1 MRPSHLSRAV
11 ATVAI
16 ILSAVLADSTW
27 PSPIDDLEEIM
38 FQQRIFKSRNFA
50 DTISPCSNEASG
62 PGRQVAAEWLRVAF
76 HDMATADSRTGKGGL
91 DGSLQYQLDDG
102 ESKGPGFNSTL
113 KFFSEYLS
121 KRSSLSDLIALGVYA
136 SVRSCGGPV
145 IPVKAGRVDAPGPG
159 SMGVPQPEHSIE
171 QFRQQFDRM
180 GFTEEEMIQVT
191 ACGHTLGGVHDT
203 EFPELVEQG
212 ESPSDSTVAEF
223 DEKVITEY
231 LDNNTTNPLV
241 VGPAVGQGKDSD
253 ARIFSSDANITVK
266 AMTDPQ
272 RFQDVCRK
280 VLQKM
285 IEIVP
290 TGVTLSPPI
299 EPYMVKPVD
308 LRLSLEQ
315 AARHLQ
321 LSGNV
326 RVKTTSLPREE
337 IVRME
342 ILYKNRNDGY
352 DCGKGSSC
360 VINST
365 IHGSGYGLD
374 DTFVF
379 FPIDATIP
387 IDRGISSF
395 IVNLI
400 LTNGTRLLFDNNG
413 QEYPMQDAVILLRR
427 QTCLLQHTGK
437 INVTAA
443 VRNDRN
449 DLPTNL
455 TISYKVPRPGLP
467 VAGLHE
473 TTMFMTKGDC
483 VGPYT
488 LFNAAWTIPGG
499 ISYSSRT
506 DVSNGEGEDFLADDF
521 TYGAELHGQCEEYS
535 APPASMCTTLSVM
548 ATPSTPITIPS
559 PPLSTF
565 SGSGSSIAQS
575 SAMPTSPTHIRPE
588 PTAGGHDFNKSIFR
602 PVSGSIWE
610 TFMQYLSNIW

>member
-1 MRPSHLSRAV
+1 MRSKLLSRAAV
-11 ATVAI
+11 TAALL
-16 ILSAVLADSTW
+16 LSAVAADPTW

-76 HDMATADSRTGKGGL
+76 HDMSTADASTGKGGL

-113 KFFSEYLS
+113 KFFSDYLS
-121 KRSSLSDLIALGVYA
+121 KKSSLADLIALGVYA

-171 QFRQQFDRM
+171 QFREQFSRM
-180 GFTEEEMIQVT
+180 GFTNEEMIQVT

-203 EFPELVEQG
+203 EFPELVEEG
-212 ESPSDSTVAEF
+212 EAPSDSTVSEF

-253 ARIFSSDANITVK
+253 ARIFNSDANFTAK
-266 AMTDPQ
+266 AMADPQ

-285 IEIVP
+285 IEVVP
-290 TGVTLSPPI
+290 TGVTLSQPI

-308 LRLSLEQ
+308 LRLALEQ

-321 LSGNV
+321 LSGNIRV
-326 RVKTTSLPREE
+326 RTTTLPAKD

-342 ILYKNRNDGY
+342 ILYKNRSGEH
-352 DCGKGSSC
+352 DCGKGSC

-374 DTFVF
+374 DTFVVS
-379 FPIDATIP
+379 A
-387 IDRGISSF
+387 
-395 IVNLI
+395 LE
-400 LTNGTRLLFDNNG
+400 NGS
-413 QEYPMQDAVILLRR
+413 EA
-427 QTCLLQHTGK
+427 C
-437 INVTAA
+437 A
-443 VRNDRN
+443 
-449 DLPTNL
+449 
-455 TISYKVPRPGLP
+455 
-467 VAGLHE
+467 
-473 TTMFMTKGDC
+473 
-483 VGPYT
+483 
-488 LFNAAWTIPGG
+488 
-499 ISYSSRT
+499 
-506 DVSNGEGEDFLADDF
+506 DV
-521 TYGAELHGQCEEYS
+521 
-535 APPASMCTTLSVM
+535 
-548 ATPSTPITIPS
+548 
-559 PPLSTF
+559 
-565 SGSGSSIAQS
+565 
-575 SAMPTSPTHIRPE
+575 
-588 PTAGGHDFNKSIFR
+588 
-602 PVSGSIWE
+602 
-610 TFMQYLSNIW
+610 

>member
-1 MRPSHLSRAV
+1 MLLSWAV
-11 ATVAI
+11 ATAALTVP
-16 ILSAVLADSTW
+16 AVLADPTW

-38 FQQRIFKSRNFA
+38 FQQRIFRSRNFA

-62 PGRQVAAEWLRVAF
+62 PGRQIAAEWLRVAF
-76 HDMATADSRTGKGGL
+76 HDMATADVRTGKGGL

-113 KFFSEYLS
+113 IFFSDYLS
-121 KRSSLSDLIALGVYA
+121 KRSSLADLIALGVYA

-145 IPVKAGRVDAPGPG
+145 IPVKAGRVDSPGPG

-180 GFTEEEMIQVT
+180 GFTAEEMIQVT
-191 ACGHTLGGVHDT
+191 ACGHTLGGVHGT
-203 EFPELVEQG
+203 EFPELVEEG

-231 LDNNTTNPLV
+231 LENNTTNPLV

-253 ARIFSSDANITVK
+253 ARIFNSDANITVK
-266 AMTDPQ
+266 AMANPQ

-285 IEIVP
+285 IEVVP

-299 EPYMVKPVD
+299 EPYAVKPVD

-315 AARHLQ
+315 AATHLQ
-321 LSGNV
+321 LSGDV
-326 RVKTTSLPREE
+326 RVKTTDLPREE
-337 IVRME
+337 IGRME
-342 ILYKNRNDGY
+342 VFYKNRNGEHS
-352 DCGKGSSC
+352 CGKVSC

-387 IDRGISSF
+387 IDTGISSF
-395 IVNLI
+395 IVILI

-413 QEYPMQDAVILLRR
+413 QEYPMQDAVLLLRR
-427 QTCLLQHTGK
+427 QTCLLQHTGQ

-455 TISYKVPRPGLP
+455 TISYKVPRAGLP

-473 TTMFMTKGDC
+473 TTMAMTKGDC

-488 LFNAAWTIPGG
+488 LFHAAWTIPGG

-506 DVSNGEGEDFLADDF
+506 DVSNGEGGNLLVDDF
-521 TYGAELHGQCEEYS
+521 TYGAGLHGQCEEYS
-535 APPASMCTTLSVM
+535 APPASMCTTLSIT
-548 ATPSTPITIPS
+548 ATPSTPIATPL
-559 PPLSTF
+559 PPLNTP
-565 SGSGSSIAQS
+565 SGSSITQS
-575 SAMPTSPTHIRPE
+575 SAMPTSTARIGPAPA
-588 PTAGGHDFNKSIFR
+588 AGGHEFNKSIFR
-602 PVSGSIWE
+602 PVSSSIWE
-610 TFMQYLSNIW
+610 TFMQYLRNIW

>member
-1 MRPSHLSRAV
+1 MRRELLSRAV
-11 ATVAI
+11 TTALM
-16 ILSAVLADSTW
+16 LSAALADPTW

-76 HDMATADSRTGKGGL
+76 HDMATADVRTGKGGL

-113 KFFSEYLS
+113 KFFNGYLS
-121 KRSSLSDLIALGVYA
+121 KKTSLSDLIALGVYA
-136 SVRSCGGPV
+136 SVRSCGGPR

-159 SMGVPQPEHSIE
+159 RMGVPQPEHSIE

-203 EFPELVEQG
+203 EFPELVEEG
-212 ESPSDSTVAEF
+212 ESPSDSTVSEF
-223 DEKVITEY
+223 DMKVITEY

-253 ARIFSSDANITVK
+253 ARIFNSDANVTVK
-266 AMTDPQ
+266 AMADPQ

-285 IEIVP
+285 IEVVP
-290 TGVTLSPPI
+290 AGVTLSPPI

-308 LRLSLEQ
+308 LRLALEQ

-321 LSGNV
+321 LIGNI
-326 RVKTTSLPREE
+326 RVKTTNLSRKE
-337 IVRME
+337 IVWME
-342 ILYKNRNDGY
+342 ILYKNRNGEH
-352 DCGKGSSC
+352 DCGKGSC

-387 IDRGISSF
+387 IDTGISSF
-395 IVNLI
+395 VVDLI

-413 QEYPMQDAVILLRR
+413 QGYPMQDAVLLLRR
-427 QTCLLQHTGK
+427 QTCLLQYTGK

-443 VRNDRN
+443 VRNDRK

-499 ISYSSRT
+499 VSYSSRT
-506 DVSNGEGEDFLADDF
+506 DVSNGEGESLLADVF

-535 APPASMCTTLSVM
+535 APPASMCTTLGIT
-548 ATPSTPITIPS
+548 ATPSTLFPPPSTAAGSFITQPS
-559 PPLSTF
+559 AALTST
-565 SGSGSSIAQS
+565 
-575 SAMPTSPTHIRPE
+575 TRVSPA
-588 PTAGGHDFNKSIFR
+588 PTAGGHEFSKSIFR

-610 TFMQYLSNIW
+610 TFMQYLKRIWSSRFTYAW

>member
-1 MRPSHLSRAV
+1 MISTLLSRA
-11 ATVAI
+11 AAA
-16 ILSAVLADSTW
+16 AVLILPSVFADPTW

-76 HDMATADSRTGKGGL
+76 HDMATADVSTGKGGL

-113 KFFSEYLS
+113 KFFSDYLS

-159 SMGVPQPEHSIE
+159 STGVPQPEHSIE
-171 QFRQQFDRM
+171 QFRQQFSRM
-180 GFTEEEMIQVT
+180 GFTNEEMIQVT

-203 EFPELVEQG
+203 EFPELVEES

-231 LDNNTTNPLV
+231 LGNNTTNPLV

-253 ARIFSSDANITVK
+253 ARIFGSDANVTVK
-266 AMTDPQ
+266 AMADSE
-272 RFQDVCRK
+272 RFQNICRK

-285 IEIVP
+285 IEVVP
-290 TGVTLSPPI
+290 TGVTLSQPI
-299 EPYMVKPVD
+299 EPYLVKPVD

-321 LSGNV
+321 FSGNI
-326 RVKTTSLPREE
+326 RVKTTNLPHEE

-342 ILYKNRNDGY
+342 VLYKNRNGEH
-352 DCGKGSSC
+352 DCGKGSC
-360 VINST
+360 LINST

-379 FPIDATIP
+379 FPVDTTIP
-387 IDRGISSF
+387 VDTGISSF
-395 IVNLI
+395 IVNLV

-427 QTCLLQHTGK
+427 QTCLLQYTGK

-449 DLPTNL
+449 NLPTNL
-455 TISYKVPRPGLP
+455 TISYKVPRPGVP

-473 TTMFMTKGDC
+473 TTMAMTKGDC

-506 DVSNGEGEDFLADDF
+506 DVSNGEGENLQADDF

-535 APPASMCTTLSVM
+535 APPASMCTTLSLT
-548 ATPSTPITIPS
+548 ATPSRPIATS
-559 PPLSTF
+559 LLPLSTVP
-565 SGSGSSIAQS
+565 GSSIAQPS
-575 SAMPTSPTHIRPE
+575 MTSTARTNPA
-588 PTAGGHDFNKSIFR
+588 PTAGGHEFSKSIFR
-602 PVSGSIWE
+602 PISGSIWE
-610 TFMQYLSNIW
+610 TFMQYLSNFW